1 MMFGVSL
8 SLDNKRKDRTE
19 QSSHL
24 APQNLPK
31 NEDARDLSLWRLNR
45 VNSKVT
51 RTMHRPVQPLF
62 QSPGLPESCIS
73 KAVSAMKLRV
83 ASILTSFGSP
93 GARTSRPCSSSQ
105 ASQCGCELPR
115 ALHLR
120 TLPAMDLRVAS
131 NFASFGASSG
141 EAPGCPS
148 ASVHPSRLSMSHR
161 VSPAPASSGVAG
173 DGASS
178 CPESRILR
186 RYWT

>member
-1 MMFGVSL
+1 L
-8 SLDNKRKDRTE
+8 NPA
-19 QSSHL
+19 SSFQAGTAFQFL
-24 APQNLPK
+24 IRSST
-31 NEDARDLSLWRLNR
+31 EDARDLSLWRLNR

-148 ASVHPSRLSMSHR
+148 ASVHPLRLSMSHR